1 MVDHSLRKLY
11 DSYYPQRLQN
21 HCHQKHPQDKRGFSM
36 LPIWSQ
42 QKQHIGQ
49 RAPETGFLP
58 FFCFHPLRNITLY
71 RRRQR
76 PAWQLLSLYHFHLP
90 VSTEKII
97 TQGSDVADAMEMARD
112 AIGVVGIDMQDDG
125 EQLPEP
131 SQLSKTRAEYAE
143 ATVTLIDVDFD
154 EYRRQNDLRAVKKN
168 CTIPSW
174 LNTEAERAGVNF
186 SLILQNGLKDY
197 LRLSAPRA

>member
-1 MVDHSLRKLY
+1 MKTA
-11 DSYYPQRLQN
+11 YPIILTQG
-21 HCHQKHPQDKRGFSM
+21 KT
-36 LPIWSQ
+36 
-42 QKQHIGQ
+42 HIVVYV
-49 RAPETGFLP
+49 PDFDI
-58 FFCFHPLRNITLY
+58 N
-71 RRRQR
+71 
-76 PAWQLLSLYHFHLP
+76 
-90 VSTEKII
+90 

-112 AIGVVGIDMQDDG
+112 AIGIIGIDMQDDG

-131 SQLSKTRAEYAE
+131 SPLSKAHEEYAE
-143 ATVTLIDVDFD
+143 AIVTLVDIDFN

-197 LRLSAPRA
+197 LHLQAQKTR